1 MFVSIVTFAV
11 MYIAFLSIFS
21 WLFSLAAWLYKFRGQ
36 YNARGAAY
44 AAVFLFAHHVVKRF
58 LLILVLPI
66 APLTAL
72 SKNLS
77 AWYKATKPKF
87 GDYTPAAPKNAAKL
101 EAK

>member
-1 MFVSIVTFAV
+1 MFAAIITFAA
-11 MYIAFLSIFS
+11 MYVAFLALFS
-21 WLFSLAAWLYKFRGQ
+21 WLFSLVAWLYKFRGE
-36 YNARGAAY
+36 YNARGALY
-44 AAVFLFAHHVVKRF
+44 AAVYLFAHHVVKRF
-58 LLILVLPI
+58 LLILALPI

-87 GDYTPAAPKNAAKL
+87 GDYMPAAPKNAAKL